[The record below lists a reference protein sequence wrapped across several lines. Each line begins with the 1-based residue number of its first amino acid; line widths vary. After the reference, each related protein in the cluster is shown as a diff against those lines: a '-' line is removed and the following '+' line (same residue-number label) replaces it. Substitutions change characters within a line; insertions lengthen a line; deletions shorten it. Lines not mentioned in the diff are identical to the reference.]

1 VKARRFLV
9 LALCLAAC
17 GGEGDGELVRLRVP
31 RGASFAAVAD
41 TLSTRGLIGTPALFR
56 LYARITGVAGRV
68 KAGTYEFH
76 RGAGWGHLLD
86 ALEEG
91 RVLNVRITIP
101 EGWEARRIA
110 ERIAEVSQTDV
121 DSVAALLDDSAY
133 ARSFGVPG
141 PTLEG
146 YLYPATYTLPL
157 EAPVDTV
164 VARLVDTYRRV
175 WTEERRAAAA
185 AQSLSERDVV
195 TLASIVEKEARVAE
209 EMPVI
214 AAVYRNRLRVGM
226 PLQADPTVLYAL
238 GGHRERL
245 LYAAMDSV
253 QDHPYNTYAHA
264 GLPPGPIASPSER
277 AIDAVLEPANVN
289 YLYFVARP
297 DGSHIFSR
305 TLAEHNRART
315 EVRRG
320 GTNGAS
326 SR

>member
-1 VKARRFLV
+1 MKARSLV
-9 LALCLAAC
+9 LLALGVAAC
-17 GGEGDGELVRLRVP
+17 GGAGDGEAVRVRVP
-31 RGASFAAVAD
+31 RGASFGAVTD
-41 TLSTRGLIGTPALFR
+41 TLSAHGLVGSPALFR

-68 KAGTYEFH
+68 KAGTYEFQ
-76 RGAGWGHLLD
+76 RGAGWAYLLD

-91 RVLNVRITIP
+91 RVLNVRIAIP

-110 ERIAEVSQTDV
+110 ERIAEVSQASV
-121 DSVAALLDDSAY
+121 DSVAALLHDSAY

-164 VARLVDTYRRV
+164 VARLVETYRRV

-185 AQSLSERDVV
+185 AQSMSEREVV
-195 TLASIVEKEARVAE
+195 TLASIVEKEARVAD
-209 EMPVI
+209 EMPLI
-214 AAVYRNRLRVGM
+214 GAVYRNRLRIGM

-253 QDHPYNTYAHA
+253 QDHPYNTYTQP

-277 AIDAVLEPANVN
+277 AIDAVLEPANVE

-305 TLAEHNRART
+305 TLAEHNRARAQ
-315 EVRRG
+315 VRRG
-320 GTNGAS
+320 GSNGAS